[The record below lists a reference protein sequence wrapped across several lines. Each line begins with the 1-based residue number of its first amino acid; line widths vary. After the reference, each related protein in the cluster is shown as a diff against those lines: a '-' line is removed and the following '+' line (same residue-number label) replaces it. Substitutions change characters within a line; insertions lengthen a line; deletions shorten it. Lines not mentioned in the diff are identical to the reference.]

1 MKVRDSNSKSSFLT
15 IHQTAKPSSNG
26 QEIYMTCNK
35 IHRMAKN
42 INQYQ
47 SSPDFWSQTIF
58 KGSLLLCEFPQIN
71 ALYYQHLLD
80 KLHINWISVQKCAI
94 FNWFAHL
101 SKQHHKREESWFVQ
115 KARKLHDKLQ
125 WIVVYAQ
132 HNANLQK
139 NCSPLNLSF
148 SQMAT
153 FQRYHL
159 KKHPRSYTLNVL
171 FFGEGRARFFLQRW
185 KNVLQLPITVSETF
199 RFQVAPSLDNFIR

>member
-1 MKVRDSNSKSSFLT
+1 M
-15 IHQTAKPSSNG
+15 AKKFTWHAIRFTEW
-26 QEIYMTCNK
+26 Q
-35 IHRMAKN
+35 KN

-47 SSPDFWSQTIF
+47 SSPVFWSQTIF
-58 KGSLLLCEFPQIN
+58 KGSLLLCEFQQIN

-80 KLHINWISVQKCAI
+80 KLHINWISVQKMCNLQLI
-94 FNWFAHL
+94 CTFE
-101 SKQHHKREESWFVQ
+101 HHRSHDLCKRPGSYTTNCNESWFT
-115 KARKLHDKLQ
+115 
-125 WIVVYAQ
+125 
-132 HNANLQK
+132 HNTTLICK

-171 FFGEGRARFFLQRW
+171 FFGEGRARFFQQRW
-185 KNVLQLPITVSETF
+185 KKVLQPPLTVSETF